1 MTKNMK
7 YSCAGQDGAL
17 LAGAIPGNFPS
28 VDIPKDC
35 GVLEPKITGGFDA
48 WIKGNPQ
55 LESQAYNEIKKCQNC
70 GKPCAVTMELCNS
83 CGASLVEVAVS
94 KSPNLFVAF
103 IFGVDKT
110 GFPLKISMRL
120 ETRDIMVFDDPLA
133 ITRAHVLSVPTD
145 VYCPDIRSLFVDPG
159 PALALLKKMEAGEF

>member
-1 MTKNMK
+1 MLKCKRKGMSCPLMAVFSSASAVKNPGCDYGTLTLDCILGSQIYLK
-7 YSCAGQDGAL
+7 DLATRSRAACYSG
-17 LAGAIPGNFPS
+17 
-28 VDIPKDC
+28 
-35 GVLEPKITGGFDA
+35 
-48 WIKGNPQ
+48 
-55 LESQAYNEIKKCQNC
+55 
-70 GKPCAVTMELCNS
+70 NS

-145 VYCPDIRSLFVDPG
+145 VYCLELICHLE
-159 PALALLKKMEAGEF
+159 L